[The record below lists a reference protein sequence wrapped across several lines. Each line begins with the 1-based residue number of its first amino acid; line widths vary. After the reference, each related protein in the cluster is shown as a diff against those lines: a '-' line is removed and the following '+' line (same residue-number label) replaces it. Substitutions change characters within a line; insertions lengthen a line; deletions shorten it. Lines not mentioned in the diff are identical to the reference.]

1 MVFNKERVIIYVQPT
16 ILRYKTVSSA
26 KQVTT
31 LDMSDDLVAFHYQNE
46 ADIDLF
52 LSDLQKKFVGRTEF
66 ELNLDVNLIQTQQLT
81 LPDIKL
87 KLSELILY
95 IEANIYKLFQLPTKN
110 VFFDFVYPT
119 KQNKYVTV
127 MITERNN
134 IENWVNIFKKYELR
148 LTFVGCRFDHAE
160 INFLPWRQEKQIKH
174 QRQLAYTIVSF
185 IGIISCLLC
194 YWWIQ
199 ARNEQQYYEQKLLEQ
214 QQVVQKLT
222 AELSSYLPN
231 PSLSQKQIQ
240 NALLLFSEQLPSVI
254 WLNSFYYEHQKIRI
268 DGQSFSYVELTNFN
282 QNLLTMKNINN
293 SQINSVLSN
302 KTNLVFE
309 MEMCLNEQ

>member
-1 MVFNKERVIIYVQPT
+1 MVFNKERVIIYVQPA
-16 ILRYKTVSSA
+16 ILRYKAVSSA
-26 KQVTT
+26 KQITT
-31 LDMSDDLVAFHYQNE
+31 LDTSDGLIAFHYQNE

-52 LSDLQKKFVGRTEF
+52 LSDLQKKFAGRTEF
-66 ELNLDVNLIQTQQLT
+66 ELNLDANLIQMQQLD

-87 KLSELILY
+87 ELSELILY
-95 IEANIYKLFQLPTKN
+95 VEANIYKLFQLSAKN
-110 VFFDFVYPT
+110 VFFDFVYPS
-119 KQNKYVTV
+119 KPNKYVTV

-134 IENWVNIFKKYELR
+134 IENWVNLFKKYELP
-148 LTFVGCRFDHAE
+148 LTFVGCRVDHAK

-174 QRQLAYTIVSF
+174 RRQLAYTIVSL
-185 IGIISCLLC
+185 IGVISCLLC

-214 QQVVQKLT
+214 QQEAQKLT
-222 AELSSYLPN
+222 AELSTYLPT

-240 NALLLFSEQLPSVI
+240 DALLLFSAQLPSVI
-254 WLNSFYYEHQKIRI
+254 WLDSFYYEQQKITI

-282 QNLLTMKNINN
+282 QNLLTLKNISN

-302 KTNLVFE
+302 KTNLFFE
-309 MEMCLNEQ
+309 MEIRLNEQ

>member
-254 WLNSFYYEHQKIRI
+254 WLNSFYYEHQKVRI

-309 MEMCLNEQ
+309 MEMRLNEQ

>member
-16 ILRYKTVSSA
+16 ILRYKVVSSA
-26 KQVTT
+26 KQITT
-31 LDMSDDLVAFHYQNE
+31 LDTSDGLIAFHYQNE

-52 LSDLQKKFVGRTEF
+52 LSDLQKKFAGRTEF
-66 ELNLDVNLIQTQQLT
+66 ELNLDTNLVQTQQLV

-95 IEANIYKLFQLPTKN
+95 VQANIYKLFQLPTKN

-119 KQNKYVTV
+119 KKNEYVTV
-127 MITERNN
+127 MIAERNY
-134 IENWVNIFKKYELR
+134 IENWINLFKKHELS
-148 LTFVGCRFDHAE
+148 LTFVGCRFDHAQ

-174 QRQLAYTIVSF
+174 QRQLAYTIVSL
-185 IGIISCLLC
+185 IGIISCLFC
-194 YWWIQ
+194 YWWIK

-214 QQVVQKLT
+214 QQAVQKLT

-231 PSLSQKQIQ
+231 PSLSQKQIRD
-240 NALLLFSEQLPSVI
+240 ALLLFSAQLPSVI
-254 WLNSFYYEHQKIRI
+254 WLDSFYYEQQKIRI

-282 QNLLTMKNINN
+282 QNLLTLKNI
-293 SQINSVLSN
+293 SDSRINSVLSN

-309 MEMCLNEQ
+309 MEMRLNEQ

>member
-174 QRQLAYTIVSF
+174 QQQLAYTIVSF

-309 MEMCLNEQ
+309 MEMRLNEQ